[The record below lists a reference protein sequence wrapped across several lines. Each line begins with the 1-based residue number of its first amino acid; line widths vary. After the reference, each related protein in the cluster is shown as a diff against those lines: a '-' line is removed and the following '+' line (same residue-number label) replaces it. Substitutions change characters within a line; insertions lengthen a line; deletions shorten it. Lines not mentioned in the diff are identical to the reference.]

1 VTQKIGHPATPEQRK
16 AVGFEKGQQTLAG
29 DQHVGQFSDGGDTLP
44 DDGREGQFSDS
55 VDVDR

>member
-1 VTQKIGHPATPEQRK
+1 VTQKSAPSHTRAAQGSR
-16 AVGFEKGQQTLAG
+16 FEKGQQTLAG

>member
-1 VTQKIGHPATPEQRK
+1 VTQNSEHPAIPEQLG
-16 AVGFEKGQQTLAG
+16 AGGFEKGQQTLAG
-29 DQHVGQFSDGGDTLP
+29 DQHVGQFSDGEETLP